1 MTSEQYPKCE
11 HGRRCLYV
19 CDYIVYS
26 AARCNTDIQTIIGKI
41 GKDTLIHLY
50 DYADLLSPYPHG
62 EHFDKFVQEYGLISV
77 IDDSA
82 VSRELVRDEAHD
94 LYCKLKCEDKSSDI
108 FIQLLLDIKL

>member
-1 MTSEQYPKCE
+1 MTSEQYPKSE

-19 CDYIVYS
+19 CDYIVYA
-26 AARCNTDIQTIIGKI
+26 AARCNTDIQNIISKI
-41 GKDTLIHLY
+41 GKKALVHLY
-50 DYADLLSPYPHG
+50 DYADLLAPYPHSTYFEKIG
-62 EHFDKFVQEYGLISV
+62 QEYGLISV